1 MKYQKFARLFAVLL
15 LVAGLLAI
23 AYSPSTVG
31 AQSGRKAKKES
42 ADPKYKTVDP
52 NAEEESNKSAKPLA
66 DNTPVTVGEDGTIKM
81 DTAMVTIPATVIDRS
96 GKFVPTLKRR
106 DFELYEDDVKQE
118 IEHLR
123 PVEEPFNVVLLLD
136 TSESTAFRHEDILEA
151 AYEFV
156 TQLRPTD
163 KVMVVSF
170 DSQIEVWCEFT
181 NSHETIR
188 NAIFRVN
195 RGGNTRLYD
204 AIDLVVNDELSKIQ
218 GRKAVVLFSDGW
230 DTASRYTAKRALE
243 LVEESDAMFYTI
255 FYDTGDYNQT
265 GPTIS
270 SPYPGGGGTG
280 SARTPPI
287 GGPTPPT
294 TRRPGS
300 RIPFITY
307 QLPGQNRSRG
317 RMPSADSARGRQ
329 FMTQLADRSGAR
341 FYEADTLGNLSRAYA
356 EIAADLR
363 KQYAISYYP
372 TNTAEDGSYR
382 RVKVRISPSSQYQD
396 VIIRARD
403 GYRAGSKNK
412 QPETDNGRKRPAMK
426 RRTLA
431 PDTVSDNKPY

>member
-1 MKYQKFARLFAVLL
+1 MKCQNFARLFAVLL
-15 LVAGLLAI
+15 LVAGLMA
-23 AYSPSTVG
+23 ATYSPAA
-31 AQSGRKAKKES
+31 AQSGRKPKAQT
-42 ADPKYKTVDP
+42 ADPKHKTVDP

-81 DTAMVTIPATVIDRS
+81 DTALVTIPATVIDHT
-96 GKFVPTLKRR
+96 GKFVPTLKRK
-106 DFELYEDDVKQE
+106 DFELYEDGIKQE

-136 TSESTAFRHEDILEA
+136 TSESTAFRHEDIQQA

-156 TQLRPTD
+156 QQLRPAD

-181 NSHETIR
+181 NSRETIR

-204 AIDLVVNDELSKIQ
+204 AIDLVVNDELNKIQ

-255 FYDTGDYNQT
+255 FYDTGDSNQM
-265 GPTIS
+265 GPTVS
-270 SPYPGGGGTG
+270 SPYPGGGGG
-280 SARTPPI
+280 GGARTPPI
-287 GGPTPPT
+287 GGPTPP
-294 TRRPGS
+294 RRPGS

-307 QLPGQNRSRG
+307 QLPGQNRSSG
-317 RMPSADSARGRQ
+317 RMPSAESARGRQ

-382 RVKVRISPSSQYQD
+382 RVKVRISPSSQYQG

-412 QPETDNGRKRPAMK
+412 PQDADNKGGKRPAMK
-426 RRTLA
+426 RRTLT
-431 PDTVSDNKPY
+431 PDTVSRKENTP